1 MSGPLNELS
10 AWAASL
16 TLAAIPEDV
25 ARIARLQH
33 LALAGAA
40 RRLGALPSGAA
51 CGGGESGLI
60 AAFLLFGFD
69 DHLLGGRVGAASGP
83 VAWAGAKGTLDE
95 LVAATVAANEVAGR
109 AGLACLL
116 AHRPDEVDVRTLRVA
131 AAVMRAKL
139 SGASAAAMTA
149 AVEGALSGGGGLP
162 MAAVADVAGA
172 QQAARGILDSGGGSP
187 LVEAMAG
194 VPLLNPW
201 TGAGSMWLSRT
212 LIVPRF
218 PGTPWANVALDAL
231 DVILVRHM
239 KAGEKRLR
247 ADQVERIELR
257 TAFGPAATEAGSAGF
272 GAPALGAWSI
282 AEAFGV
288 MVAHHELGPEWLD
301 VGAAPEKA
309 EEVAA
314 VASRLSIVHDWRLS
328 VRKGRV
334 AAESMGPLLGGAGA
348 STVLRAAKPLLLGRP
363 DPDSIVPMFQERPW
377 SIVRALRRPGGL
389 EACQIEAAQCWP
401 TELKLYTTRG
411 GWWPERRSV
420 PNGGGV
426 GLEAAAKA
434 RFGHDTRADALLAAS
449 GSQPAAEW
457 IAELRA

>member
-1 MSGPLNELS
+1 MGGPLNELS

-16 TLAAIPEDV
+16 TVAGIPEDV

-33 LALAGAA
+33 LALAGSA
-40 RRLGALPSGAA
+40 RRLAALPSGAA
-51 CGGGESGLI
+51 CGGDEAGVI
-60 AAFLLFGFD
+60 AALLLFGFD
-69 DHLLGGRVGAASGP
+69 DHLLGGRVGAASCP
-83 VAWAGAKGTLDE
+83 AGWFHANGSLNE
-95 LVAATVAANEVAGR
+95 LIAATVAANELAGR

-139 SGASAAAMTA
+139 AGSSAAELNA

-172 QQAARGILDSGGGSP
+172 QQAARGILDSRGGGT
-187 LVEAMAG
+187 LAEAMAG
-194 VPLLNPW
+194 TPLLDPW
-201 TGAGSMWLSRT
+201 SGAGAAWLTRT
-212 LIVPRF
+212 LVVPRF

-257 TAFGPAATEAGSAGF
+257 TAFGPAATEGGSAGF
-272 GAPALGAWSI
+272 GPPALGAWSI

-309 EEVAA
+309 EDVAA

-328 VRKGRV
+328 VRKGRIT
-334 AAESMGPLLGGAGA
+334 AESMGPLLNSAGTSA
-348 STVLRAAKPLLLGRP
+348 VLRAAKPLLLGRP
-363 DPDSIVPMFQERPW
+363 DPESFVPMFQEHPW
-377 SIVRALRRPGGL
+377 AIVRALRRRGGL
-389 EACQIEAAQCWP
+389 EACTLDAAQCWP

-420 PNGGGV
+420 PNGGGI

-434 RFGHDTRADALLAAS
+434 RFGHDTRADALLAAA
-449 GSQPAAEW
+449 GDQPASEW